1 MENFDELMFEALDD
15 TLRLVLGETASQLI
29 HSLTERQPSLELK
42 EVSDKNEKTIS
53 YLEKL
58 LGKKGAQVIQVVS
71 IKRLCLKLKQEYEE
85 VEAHFSF
92 LDELYEMK
100 FKLWA
105 PLLNGK
111 HSVHN

>member
-1 MENFDELMFEALDD
+1 MFEALDD
-15 TLRLVLGETASQLI
+15 TLRLVLGETVSQLI
-29 HSLTERQPSLELK
+29 RSLTERQPSLKLK
-42 EVSDKNEKTIS
+42 EIGDKNEVTIS

-58 LGKKGAQVIQVVS
+58 LGKEGAQIIQTIN
-71 IKRLCLKLKQEYEE
+71 IKLLCLKLKREYEE

-100 FKLWA
+100 FKLLA

-111 HSVHN
+111 HSTHN